1 MLWLCRVVV
10 VSSSLGLFPTFSTAQ
25 PPQSQGKPSLPHSPT
40 GQPAIPVP
48 SANPLTPEKIE
59 LGKLLYF
66 DKRLSAD
73 QSLSCASCHDPNRGW
88 SNAEPNAEG
97 FGGARGN
104 RNSPTI
110 LNAAFNRFQFW
121 DGRAAS
127 LEEQALGPISN
138 PIEMNLPQ
146 EELITRLKAIPGYQ
160 KRFQDVFQSPP
171 TPELVGKAIAAFER
185 TIVSGNAPYD
195 RFKAGDTQA
204 LSEVQQKGMRLFF
217 GKANCSSCHAGPNF
231 TDHAFHN
238 VGVGMQLAPPDP
250 GRFVVS
256 KLVGDTGAFKT
267 PPLRDIQK
275 SSPYMHDGS
284 LATLKDVVD
293 YYSKGGHPNPYL
305 DEEIYAIQLTE
316 EEKLAIVAFL
326 SEGLESDDYPLITPP
341 DSFPE

>member
-1 MLWLCRVVV
+1 MLWLCRVAV
-10 VSSSLGLFPTFSTAQ
+10 VSSSLAWFPTMSIAQ
-25 PPQSQGKPSLPHSPT
+25 PPQSQSKPSLPHAPA
-40 GQPAIPVP
+40 GQPSIPVP
-48 SANPLTPEKIE
+48 STNPLTPEKIE

-146 EELITRLKAIPGYQ
+146 EELITRLKAISGYQ
-160 KRFQDVFQSPP
+160 QRFQEVFQSPP
-171 TPELVGKAIAAFER
+171 TAELVGKAIAAFER

-204 LSEVQQKGMRLFF
+204 LSETQQKGMRLFF

-238 VGVGMQLAPPDP
+238 VGVGMQLASPDP

-267 PPLRDIQK
+267 PPLRDIHK
-275 SSPYMHDGS
+275 SAPYMHDGS

-293 YYSKGGHPNPYL
+293 YYSKGGHPNTYL
-305 DEEIYAIQLTE
+305 DEEIYAIQLSE

-326 SEGLESDDYPLITPP
+326 AEGLESRDYPLISPP
-341 DSFPE
+341 DSYPE